1 MNQRIKSLMD
11 RAEYQA
17 KKQSGY
23 EDWEVYV
30 PPDSQVVFEKF
41 AQLLV
46 SDVLQEVDTRAYVS
60 GDRAWSDEVDRPWIE
75 LEYGFGTLAD
85 AQRQARKI
93 K

>member
-1 MNQRIKSLMD
+1 MNQRIDKLLVKAGAYFGGDGVDYS
-11 RAEYQA
+11 R
-17 KKQSGY
+17 
-23 EDWEVYV
+23 
-30 PPDSQVVFEKF
+30 FEPRKF
-41 AQLLV
+41 AELLV
-46 SDVLQEVDTRAYVS
+46 SDVLREVDTRAYVS

>member
-1 MNQRIKSLMD
+1 MNERIKSLMD

-17 KKQSGY
+17 QKQSGS
-23 EDWEVYV
+23 DWEVHV
-30 PPDSQVVFEKF
+30 ETDRRLVFEKF

-46 SDVLQEVDTRAYVS
+46 SDVLREVDTRAYVS
-60 GDRAWSDEVDRPWIE
+60 GDRAWSDDLDRPWIE
-75 LEYGFGTLAD
+75 LEYGFGRLAD

>member
-1 MNQRIKSLMD
+1 ML
-11 RAEYQA
+11 
-17 KKQSGY
+17 
-23 EDWEVYV
+23 
-30 PPDSQVVFEKF
+30 EKF

-46 SDVLQEVDTRAYVS
+46 SDVLREVDTRAYVS
-60 GDRAWSDEVDRPWIE
+60 GDRAWSDDLDRPWIE

>member
-17 KKQSGY
+17 QKQSGS
-23 EDWEVYV
+23 DWEVHV
-30 PPDSQVVFEKF
+30 ETDRRLVFEKF

-46 SDVLQEVDTRAYVS
+46 SDVLREVDTRAYVS
-60 GDRAWSDEVDRPWIE
+60 GDRAWSDDLDRPWIE
-75 LEYGFGTLAD
+75 LEYGFGKLAD
-85 AQRQARKI
+85 AQRQAGKI

>member
-30 PPDSQVVFEKF
+30 PPDSQVVLEKF

-46 SDVLQEVDTRAYVS
+46 SDVLREVDTRAYVS
-60 GDRAWSDEVDRPWIE
+60 GDRAWSDDLDRPWIE
-75 LEYGFGTLAD
+75 LEYGFGMLAD

>member
-1 MNQRIKSLMD
+1 MNERIKSLMD

-46 SDVLQEVDTRAYVS
+46 SDVLREVDTRAYVS
-60 GDRAWSDEVDRPWIE
+60 GDRAWSDDLDRPWIE

>member
-1 MNQRIKSLMD
+1 MNERIKSLMD

-30 PPDSQVVFEKF
+30 PPDSQVVLEKF

-46 SDVLQEVDTRAYVS
+46 SDVLREVDTRAYVS
-60 GDRAWSDEVDRPWIE
+60 GDRAWSDDLDRPWIE

-85 AQRQARKI
+85 AQRQAGKI

>member
-1 MNQRIKSLMD
+1 MNKRIRQL
-11 RAEYQA
+11 AEQA
-17 KKQSGY
+17 TTYIEPTSNSG
-23 EDWEVYV
+23 EGWIFDK
-30 PPDSQVVFEKF
+30 EKF

-85 AQRQARKI
+85 AQRQAGKI